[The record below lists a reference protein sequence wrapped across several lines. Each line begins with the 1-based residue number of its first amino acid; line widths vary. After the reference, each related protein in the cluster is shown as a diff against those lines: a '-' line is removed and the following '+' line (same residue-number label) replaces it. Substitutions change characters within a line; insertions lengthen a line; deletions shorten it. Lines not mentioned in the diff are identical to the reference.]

1 MSSPIAGD
9 FQCRSARLQLSL
21 ACVSASVSTEAG
33 LVHVQAPPVKCIRN
47 RVQLTGASVV
57 HEPMVIVEESSLTA
71 ISAGAMRE
79 DLPADF
85 SFRSYGDQLEFVR
98 GLCERSQPLPSSY
111 LRWCQASF
119 EPGGESQKQVAV
131 AWRKTGIAG

>member
-1 MSSPIAGD
+1 
-9 FQCRSARLQLSL
+9 
-21 ACVSASVSTEAG
+21 
-33 LVHVQAPPVKCIRN
+33 
-47 RVQLTGASVV
+47 
-57 HEPMVIVEESSLTA
+57 MVIVEESSLTA

-111 LRWCQASF
+111 LPLVPSLVSTWRLKSEAGGGGLEKNRDCWLTRCERQKDVLF
-119 EPGGESQKQVAV
+119 FQQTCRPGKSYYL
-131 AWRKTGIAG
+131 RCFTR